1 MTFADLR
8 QPSDA
13 RLDGLIQDELSARRV
28 TKEITVNPTPKV
40 KGEVFAPRHSNLSW
54 LDAKGAFTTAQFVR
68 EGRDTAE
75 TNEGNET
82 IDFDE
87 FVICLGLLGHIK
99 YEEIDE
105 MSLADRLQASV
116 DNWLVVRDEQAV
128 IDDHCVP
135 PPPRY
140 DFRGLSKPLKGQED
154 KEHTR
159 LVETYAKMDLGHVF
173 GFPLWEEATFGV
185 LQRSFGELVSIFT
198 EYAKSGSAGSGS
210 AKATM
215 TMQSTELTNL
225 SLDCEIPTDKFKMA
239 RVNTIFQRADQVDD
253 TLVADRGDKRK
264 MKGKSAEAGDHGLEL
279 HEFLECLI
287 MLAFQRANPDFGAV
301 GQNVEAE
308 FPLPGCLESL
318 LEKCILKNARRD
330 KLAKVKKIVEK
341 DPEVARVKRER
352 SKALKEQFEIVCE
365 RDATTMMGTKDEFGA
380 GGTGSTLGMDVFCDE
395 MSDRVVA
402 EDKKITP
409 TANIT
414 GLFLPSVHSNLSW
427 LDCKGAFV
435 TCQSGADMETIDFE
449 EFLDCL
455 ALCGTVKY
463 ENVKGIGGNGG
474 TPGTCPE
481 AGAEMPLEVI
491 VDGIYANFLGEKDA
505 HAVVT
510 EFQQPALPRYDY
522 ASSGASPKWI
532 TVYAKMDLSHVFGFP
547 TWEKEVFDVL
557 GKHYNEIKLI
567 FQQYAKSG
575 SAGSASAEQLFTMQ
589 KTELTNLSLDC
600 GLANEEF
607 TQTRVINVFERAN
620 QVCDLIPPLPTHLR
634 ISPFMTFAHL
644 FALASRQPGR
654 RHVRRLEG
662 EQECEDWQIGGEGR
676 RWPRAARVHGVP
688 GHALVHA
695 RQPQVRPGGQERR
708 VGQRLHPAAHVPR
721 HDAHEE
727 HPRQGEA
734 RPGARVARRD
744 HIDVRVPRRPRRQ
757 PR

>member
-1 MTFADLR
+1 
-8 QPSDA
+8 
-13 RLDGLIQDELSARRV
+13 
-28 TKEITVNPTPKV
+28 
-40 KGEVFAPRHSNLSW
+40 
-54 LDAKGAFTTAQFVR
+54 
-68 EGRDTAE
+68 
-75 TNEGNET
+75 
-82 IDFDE
+82 
-87 FVICLGLLGHIK
+87 
-99 YEEIDE
+99 
-105 MSLADRLQASV
+105 
-116 DNWLVVRDEQAV
+116 
-128 IDDHCVP
+128 
-135 PPPRY
+135 
-140 DFRGLSKPLKGQED
+140 
-154 KEHTR
+154 
-159 LVETYAKMDLGHVF
+159 
-173 GFPLWEEATFGV
+173 
-185 LQRSFGELVSIFT
+185 
-198 EYAKSGSAGSGS
+198 
-210 AKATM
+210 
-215 TMQSTELTNL
+215 
-225 SLDCEIPTDKFKMA
+225 
-239 RVNTIFQRADQVDD
+239 
-253 TLVADRGDKRK
+253 
-264 MKGKSAEAGDHGLEL
+264 
-279 HEFLECLI
+279 
-287 MLAFQRANPDFGAV
+287 MLAFQRANPKYGEV
-301 GQNVEAE
+301 GHSVDSLKVGVDGSSVRKEASKGFKDE
-308 FPLPGCLESL
+308 LDTLPGCLHSL
-318 LEKCILKNARRD
+318 LHDCLLKKAKTDVLAKIKKVLLVDPECQKLLKERRRELTRQFD
-330 KLAKVKKIVEK
+330 KLSGDGIEAGIAKTTSLENMMQDFFDRNVTKDIIVKPT
-341 DPEVARVKRER
+341 PEVTGALPPPVK
-352 SKALKEQFEIVCE
+352 
-365 RDATTMMGTKDEFGA
+365 
-380 GGTGSTLGMDVFCDE
+380 
-395 MSDRVVA
+395 
-402 EDKKITP
+402 
-409 TANIT
+409 
-414 GLFLPSVHSNLSW
+414 SNLSW